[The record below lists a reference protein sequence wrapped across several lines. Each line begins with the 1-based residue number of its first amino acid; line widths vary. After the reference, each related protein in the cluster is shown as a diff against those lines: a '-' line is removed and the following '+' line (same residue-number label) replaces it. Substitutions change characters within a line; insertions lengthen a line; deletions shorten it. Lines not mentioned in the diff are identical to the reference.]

1 MTWATISTR
10 QMVLKNRINC
20 LETQLIRISQEIQS
34 TYDESSYDQ
43 QFAQMDYG
51 ENLAQAQDVYQKEM
65 DKIYNDHT
73 KNADGSDASN
83 NNTYDETKRYNDA
96 TRTYLNAK
104 RNLDKKLE
112 ANNRVNQDRTDAK
125 TRALE
130 AQQEQIETQLE
141 AARAEYDQL
150 DKACS
155 QDIQKGAIKLVASN

>member
-20 LETQLIRISQEIQS
+20 LETQLIRISQDIQS

-51 ENLAQAQDVYQKEM
+51 EALAEAQDKYQNSMDELYKE
-65 DKIYNDHT
+65 HT
-73 KNADGSDASN
+73 KNIEGGKNAS
-83 NNTYDETKRYNDA
+83 YDETKKYNDA
-96 TRTYLNAK
+96 TKEYLTAK
-104 RNLDKKLE
+104 RGLDKKLE
-112 ANNRVNQDRTDAK
+112 AKNRCNQDRTDAK